1 MSDPTRG
8 RRLRAWGAL
17 AVVVVTLLAGCS
29 GIPRSGEVQ
38 AGPAAPQGDTLTPI
52 FLPSSPEKNATQE
65 SILRGFI
72 DAASSPENNYEI
84 AREFIAPA
92 DSAAWAPEAG
102 VTVDDGS
109 GRVIRVVD
117 EKSMEFSVRPVAE
130 VNAKG
135 EYREVGSPAPVTLL
149 YHFVKIDGQW
159 RISEPPNG
167 TVIDQN
173 TFRDVFSSQEL
184 YFFDP
189 SFTYLVP
196 DLRWFPRGASAPTKI
211 VNAVLAGPS
220 PWLAPAVTTAFPEG
234 TKLTA
239 DAVQVVARVAQ
250 VDLNNEALN
259 ADRVTLQ
266 RMKSQLTNSL
276 PSGLSVTITINH
288 NSQDIGDLGDAAP
301 IVNPRGDARALI
313 SRNGEFGF
321 LGATGTVLTPVDGLS
336 ATIAALKPEAV
347 TLAAGQRFATVL
359 ADQGVYG
366 IAAGGPAKL
375 LDPRAGL
382 IAPSVDPFDVVWSVP
397 ADRPE
402 ELFAY
407 PPNGEPVAVPTS
419 WQDATSIRSLAVSRD
434 GTRLIALLG
443 TGADLRFVVVA
454 ITRDKGVPVSLGEPV
469 TLAASSGTPLGAT
482 WIDDVT
488 VASLTVSPTGIEQI
502 VANEIGGVRI
512 PLDPAPHSASI
523 TGGNTLRD
531 LRALSVD
538 EGLQVQW
545 GSGWQERIDHVA
557 LIATQQGLI

>member
-1 MSDPTRG
+1 MSDAPRR
-8 RRLRAWGAL
+8 RRLRIWGASAVL
-17 AVVVVTLLAGCS
+17 AVMLLAGCS
-29 GIPRSGEVQ
+29 GIPRAGEVQ
-38 AGPAAPQGDTLTPI
+38 AGAAAPQGDTLTPI
-52 FLPSSPEKNATQE
+52 FLPSSPEANASQE

-84 AREFIAPA
+84 AREFLAPA
-92 DSAAWAPEAG
+92 DSAIWAPDAG

-109 GRVIRVVD
+109 GRVIQVVD
-117 EKSMEFSVRPVAE
+117 DMAMQFSVKPVAE
-130 VNAKG
+130 VNANG
-135 EYREVGSPAPVTLL
+135 EYREVGSSAPVTLL
-149 YHFVKIDGQW
+149 YHFVQVDGQW
-159 RISEPPNG
+159 RISQPPNG

-189 SFTYLVP
+189 TFTYLVP

-239 DAVQVVARVAQ
+239 DAVQVIARVAQ

-276 PSGLSVTITINH
+276 PSGLSVTITISH
-288 NSQDIGDLGDAAP
+288 NSQDINDLGDAAP

-313 SRNGEFGF
+313 LRNDEFGF
-321 LGATGTVLTPVDGLS
+321 LGATGSTLTPVDGLS
-336 ATIAALKPEAV
+336 DTIAALKPTAV
-347 TLAAGQRFATVL
+347 TLAAGQHFAAAL
-359 ADQGVYG
+359 AEGGVYG
-366 IAAGGPAKL
+366 IGIGAPAKL
-375 LDPRAGL
+375 VDPRDGL
-382 IAPSVDPFDVVWSVP
+382 IAPSVDPYDVIWSVP
-397 ADRPE
+397 ADRPA

-407 PPNGEPVAVPTS
+407 TSSGESVAVPTS
-419 WQDATSIRSLAVSRD
+419 WQDATSIRSLVVSRD

-454 ITRDKGVPVSLGEPV
+454 ITRDKGVPVALGEPL
-469 TLAASSGTPLGAT
+469 TLAAAAGTPLGAT

-488 VASLTVSPTGIEQI
+488 VASLTATSTGTEQI
-502 VANEIGGVRI
+502 VAQEIGGVRT
-512 PLDPAPHSASI
+512 PLEPAPHSVSI

-531 LRALSVD
+531 LRALSVND
-538 EGLQVQW
+538 GLQVQW

-557 LIATQQGLI
+557 LIATQQGLL